1 MSERERRLGLN
12 EAVFREV
19 NERISEV
26 NETFE
31 SNTPSEWSTGE
42 LDLICE
48 CDDTSCVER
57 ISMPVTAYEQVRA
70 DSRQF
75 VTVPGHEDQSV
86 EDVVAHEKTYNLVRK
101 RPGDAAAA
109 AEQTDSRNNQATS

>member
-26 NETFE
+26 NETFG
-31 SNTPSEWSTGE
+31 SSVPSEWSTGE

-57 ISMPVTAYEQVRA
+57 ISMPVAAYEQVRA
-70 DSRQF
+70 DPRQF
-75 VTVPGHEDQSV
+75 VIVPGHEDHAV
-86 EDVVAHEKTYNLVRK
+86 EDVVARENTYNVVRK
-101 RPGDAAAA
+101 RPGDAAVA
-109 AEQTDSRNNQATS
+109 AEQTDSRSH

>member
-1 MSERERRLGLN
+1 MSDRERRLGLN

-19 NERISEV
+19 NERISQI

-31 SNTPSEWSTGE
+31 SNAPSGWRTGE

-57 ISMPVTAYEQVRA
+57 ISMQVAAYEQVRA

-75 VTVPGHEDQSV
+75 VIVPGHVDHAV
-86 EDVVAHEKTYNLVRK
+86 EDVVAHEKTYNVVRK
-101 RPGDAAAA
+101 RPGEAATA
-109 AEQTDSRNNQATS
+109 AEETDSRDH

>member
-19 NERISEV
+19 NERIGQIT
-26 NETFE
+26 ETFE
-31 SNTPSEWSTGE
+31 SNMPSAWSTGE

-48 CDDTSCVER
+48 CDDTGCVER
-57 ISMPVTAYEQVRA
+57 ISMPVDAYEQVRA

-75 VTVPGHEDQSV
+75 VIVPGHEDHAV
-86 EDVVAHEKTYNLVRK
+86 EDVVAHEKTYNVVRK
-101 RPGDAAAA
+101 RPGEAAAA
-109 AEQTDSRNNQATS
+109 AEETDSRAP

>member
-19 NERISEV
+19 NERINEV

-31 SNTPSEWSTGE
+31 SNTPSGWRARE

-57 ISMPVTAYEQVRA
+57 ISLPVAAYEQVRA

-75 VTVPGHEDQSV
+75 VVVPGHEDQAV
-86 EDVVAHEKTYNLVRK
+86 EDVVAHENTYNLVRK
-101 RPGDAAAA
+101 RPGDAARA
-109 AEQTDSRNNQATS
+109 AEETDSRNH